1 VFRDECC
8 VGGWLDFFL
17 WSGCR
22 KKRVGFC
29 SMTILNDR
37 TGIEEVTEGSVSFN
51 PEKTVG
57 ARRKGHRRGLRCRTI
72 GPISILVPLV
82 RLGRDK

>member
-1 VFRDECC
+1 MCRWLVGLFFCGAGAERSGLGFR
-8 VGGWLDFFL
+8 
-17 WSGCR
+17 
-22 KKRVGFC
+22 

-37 TGIEEVTEGSVSFN
+37 TGIEEVTERSVSFN

-57 ARRKGHRRGLRCRTI
+57 ARRKGYRSGLRCRTI